1 MSNANDFRGVFG
13 EVLDTVKDTFGNW
26 KHPLEELKDPIEN
39 LLLWIGR
46 FLRYKCTSLSNSQ
59 VKDQNKVF
67 ECLNELNQA
76 CSASHLEKICKKAR
90 NAGLLGINTYA
101 LPLLKFYEY
110 TKKISLKSLKSID
123 EVLLAEFLSVY
134 TGGLS
139 LATKKNYRIAL
150 LGLFSYIDKQN
161 QDENEKSYIYNIT
174 LKNISGV
181 NQSAGNKLPTHLN
194 NEELEKFLEG
204 IDKIEMSAKVR
215 ARNRLLIKIIVF
227 TGMRS
232 NEALQLKIKDFTLEN
247 GCYTIL
253 IKGKGDKYRAVMLK
267 AFHIESLLKEWLMER
282 ELYPVKNDLLFCNQK
297 GSALTQ
303 AYLYKQVERIIN
315 FAGLRR
321 EKNGAHMLRHS
332 FATLLY
338 QKRHDLIL
346 VQEALGHASL
356 NTSRIYTHFD
366 KQRLEEAAS
375 IWEED

>member
-1 MSNANDFRGVFG
+1 M
-13 EVLDTVKDTFGNW
+13 

-67 ECLNELNQA
+67 ECLNELNHA
-76 CSASHLEKICKKAR
+76 CSSSHLEKICKKAR

-110 TKKISLKSLKSID
+110 AQKLSLKSLKSID
-123 EVLLAEFLSVY
+123 EVMLAEFLSIY

-174 LKNISGV
+174 LKNISGI

-194 NEELEKFLEG
+194 NEELEKFLES
-204 IDKIEMSAKVR
+204 IDRIEMSAKVR

-267 AFHIESLLKEWLMER
+267 AFHIESLLKEWLTER
-282 ELYPVKNDLLFCNQK
+282 GLYPVKNDLLFCNQK

-366 KQRLEEAAS
+366 KERLKEAAS
-375 IWEED
+375 IWEEN

>member
-1 MSNANDFRGVFG
+1 M
-13 EVLDTVKDTFGNW
+13 

-76 CSASHLEKICKKAR
+76 CSANQLEKVCKKAR

-123 EVLLAEFLSVY
+123 EVMLAEFLSVY

-194 NEELEKFLEG
+194 SEELEKFLES
-204 IDKIEMSAKVR
+204 IDKIEMSAKVC

-232 NEALQLKIKDFTLEN
+232 NEALQLKIKDFTLED

-375 IWEED
+375 IWEEN

>member
-1 MSNANDFRGVFG
+1 M
-13 EVLDTVKDTFGNW
+13 
-26 KHPLEELKDPIEN
+26 KHPLEELKDPVEN

-76 CSASHLEKICKKAR
+76 CSSSQLEKVCKKAR
-90 NAGLLGINTYA
+90 NVGLLGINTYA

-110 TKKISLKSLKSID
+110 TKKISLRSLKSID
-123 EVLLAEFLSVY
+123 EVMLAEFLSIY

-215 ARNRLLIKIIVF
+215 TRNRLLIKIIVF

-267 AFHIESLLKEWLMER
+267 AFHIESLLKEWLIER
-282 ELYPVKNDLLFCNQK
+282 ELYPVKNNLLFCNQK

-366 KQRLEEAAS
+366 KQRLKEAAS
-375 IWEED
+375 IWEEN

>member
-1 MSNANDFRGVFG
+1 M
-13 EVLDTVKDTFGNW
+13 
-26 KHPLEELKDPIEN
+26 KHPLEELKDPVEN
-39 LLLWIGR
+39 LLLWIER

-67 ECLNELNQA
+67 ECLNELNHA
-76 CSASHLEKICKKAR
+76 CNSSQLEKVCKKAR

-101 LPLLKFYEY
+101 LPLIKFYEY

-123 EVLLAEFLSVY
+123 EVMLAEFLSVY

-267 AFHIESLLKEWLMER
+267 AFHIESLLKEWLIER

-297 GSALTQ
+297 GGALTQ

-366 KQRLEEAAS
+366 KERLEEAAS
-375 IWEED
+375 IWEEN

>member
-1 MSNANDFRGVFG
+1 M
-13 EVLDTVKDTFGNW
+13 

-76 CSASHLEKICKKAR
+76 CNSSQLEKVCKKAR

-110 TKKISLKSLKSID
+110 SKKLSLKSLKSID
-123 EVLLAEFLSVY
+123 EVMLAEFLSVY

-174 LKNISGV
+174 LKNISGT

-267 AFHIESLLKEWLMER
+267 AFHIESLLKEWLIER

-366 KQRLEEAAS
+366 KERLKEAAS
-375 IWEED
+375 IWEEN

>member
-1 MSNANDFRGVFG
+1 M
-13 EVLDTVKDTFGNW
+13 
-26 KHPLEELKDPIEN
+26 KHSLEELKDPTEN

-67 ECLNELNQA
+67 ECLNEFNQA
-76 CSASHLEKICKKAR
+76 YSSSQLEKVCKKAR
-90 NAGLLGINTYA
+90 NVGLLGINTYA

-110 TKKISLKSLKSID
+110 AQKLSLRSLKSID
-123 EVLLAEFLSVY
+123 EVMLAEFLSVY

-267 AFHIESLLKEWLMER
+267 AFHIESLLKEWLIER

-366 KQRLEEAAS
+366 KERLKEAAS
-375 IWEED
+375 IWEEN

>member
-1 MSNANDFRGVFG
+1 M
-13 EVLDTVKDTFGNW
+13 

-181 NQSAGNKLPTHLN
+181 NQSTGNKLPTHLN

-267 AFHIESLLKEWLMER
+267 AFHIENLLKEWLMER

-297 GSALTQ
+297 GSTLTQ
-303 AYLYKQVERIIN
+303 AYLYRQVERIIN

>member
-1 MSNANDFRGVFG
+1 M
-13 EVLDTVKDTFGNW
+13 
-26 KHPLEELKDPIEN
+26 KHPLEELKDPTEN

-67 ECLNELNQA
+67 ECLNEFNQA
-76 CSASHLEKICKKAR
+76 CSSSQLEKVCKKAR

-101 LPLLKFYEY
+101 LPLLKFHEY
-110 TKKISLKSLKSID
+110 AQKLSLRSLKSID
-123 EVLLAEFLSVY
+123 EVMLAEFLSIY

-267 AFHIESLLKEWLMER
+267 AFHIESLLKEWLIER
-282 ELYPVKNDLLFCNQK
+282 KLYPVKNDLLFCNQK

-375 IWEED
+375 IWEEN

>member
-1 MSNANDFRGVFG
+1 M
-13 EVLDTVKDTFGNW
+13 
-26 KHPLEELKDPIEN
+26 KHPLEELKDPVEN

-76 CSASHLEKICKKAR
+76 CSSSQLEKVCKKAR

-174 LKNISGV
+174 LKNISGA

-267 AFHIESLLKEWLMER
+267 AFHIESLLKEWLIER
-282 ELYPVKNDLLFCNQK
+282 GLYPVKNDLLFCNQK

-303 AYLYKQVERIIN
+303 AYLYRQVERIIN
-315 FAGLRR
+315 FTGLRR

-366 KQRLEEAAS
+366 KQHLEEAAS
-375 IWEED
+375 IWEEN

>member
-1 MSNANDFRGVFG
+1 M
-13 EVLDTVKDTFGNW
+13 
-26 KHPLEELKDPIEN
+26 KHPLEELKDPVEN

-76 CSASHLEKICKKAR
+76 CSSSQLEKVCKKAR
-90 NAGLLGINTYA
+90 SAGLLGINTYA

-110 TKKISLKSLKSID
+110 AQKLSLKSLKNID
-123 EVLLAEFLSVY
+123 EVMLAEFLSIY

-181 NQSAGNKLPTHLN
+181 NQSTGNKLPTHLN

-267 AFHIESLLKEWLMER
+267 AFHIENLLKEWLIER

-375 IWEED
+375 IWEEN

>member
-1 MSNANDFRGVFG
+1 M
-13 EVLDTVKDTFGNW
+13 

-67 ECLNELNQA
+67 ECLNELNQVR
-76 CSASHLEKICKKAR
+76 SSSQLEKVCKKAR
-90 NAGLLGINTYA
+90 NVGLLGINTYA

-110 TKKISLKSLKSID
+110 SQKLSLKSLKSID
-123 EVLLAEFLSVY
+123 EVMLAEFLSIY

-267 AFHIESLLKEWLMER
+267 AFHIESLLKEWLIER

-366 KQRLEEAAS
+366 KERLKEAAS
-375 IWEED
+375 IWEEN

>member
-1 MSNANDFRGVFG
+1 M
-13 EVLDTVKDTFGNW
+13 

-39 LLLWIGR
+39 LLLWIGH

-76 CSASHLEKICKKAR
+76 RSSSQLEKVCKKAR
-90 NAGLLGINTYA
+90 SAGLLGINTYA

-110 TKKISLKSLKSID
+110 AQKLSLKSLKNID
-123 EVLLAEFLSVY
+123 EVMLAEFLSIY

-227 TGMRS
+227 TGIRS

-267 AFHIESLLKEWLMER
+267 AFHIESLLKEWLIER

-297 GSALTQ
+297 GGALTQ

-366 KQRLEEAAS
+366 KERLEEAAS
-375 IWEED
+375 IWEEN

>member
-1 MSNANDFRGVFG
+1 M
-13 EVLDTVKDTFGNW
+13 

-181 NQSAGNKLPTHLN
+181 NQSTGNKLPTHLN

-297 GSALTQ
+297 GNALTQ

-366 KQRLEEAAS
+366 KQRLEETAS

>member
-1 MSNANDFRGVFG
+1 M
-13 EVLDTVKDTFGNW
+13 
-26 KHPLEELKDPIEN
+26 KHPLEELKDPVEN

-67 ECLNELNQA
+67 ECLNEFNQA
-76 CSASHLEKICKKAR
+76 CSSSQLEKVCKKAR
-90 NAGLLGINTYA
+90 NVGLLGINTYA

-110 TKKISLKSLKSID
+110 AQKISLKSLKNID
-123 EVLLAEFLSVY
+123 EVMLAEFLSIY

-194 NEELEKFLEG
+194 NEELEKFLES
-204 IDKIEMSAKVR
+204 IDKIEMSTKVR

-267 AFHIESLLKEWLMER
+267 AFHIESLLKEWLIER

-366 KQRLEEAAS
+366 KERLKEAAS
-375 IWEED
+375 IWEEN

>member
-1 MSNANDFRGVFG
+1 M
-13 EVLDTVKDTFGNW
+13 
-26 KHPLEELKDPIEN
+26 KHPLEELKDPTEN

-76 CSASHLEKICKKAR
+76 CSSSQLEKVCKKAR

-110 TKKISLKSLKSID
+110 AQKLSLKSLKSID
-123 EVLLAEFLSVY
+123 EVMLAEFLSIY

-267 AFHIESLLKEWLMER
+267 AFHIESLLKEWLIER

-366 KQRLEEAAS
+366 KERLEEAAS
-375 IWEED
+375 IWEET

>member
-1 MSNANDFRGVFG
+1 M
-13 EVLDTVKDTFGNW
+13 
-26 KHPLEELKDPIEN
+26 KHPLEELKDPTEN

-76 CSASHLEKICKKAR
+76 CSSSQLEKVCKKAR

-194 NEELEKFLEG
+194 NEELEKFLES

-267 AFHIESLLKEWLMER
+267 AFHIESLLKEWLIER

-375 IWEED
+375 IWEEN

>member
-1 MSNANDFRGVFG
+1 M
-13 EVLDTVKDTFGNW
+13 
-26 KHPLEELKDPIEN
+26 KHPIEELKDPVEN

-76 CSASHLEKICKKAR
+76 RSSSQLEKVCKKAR
-90 NAGLLGINTYA
+90 SAGLLGINTYA

-110 TKKISLKSLKSID
+110 AQKLSLKSLKNID
-123 EVLLAEFLSVY
+123 EVMLAEFLSIY

-174 LKNISGV
+174 LKNISGT

-232 NEALQLKIKDFTLEN
+232 NEALQLKIKDFILEN

-267 AFHIESLLKEWLMER
+267 AFHIESLLKEWLIER

-366 KQRLEEAAS
+366 KERLKEAAS
-375 IWEED
+375 IWEEN

>member
-1 MSNANDFRGVFG
+1 M
-13 EVLDTVKDTFGNW
+13 

-39 LLLWIGR
+39 LLLWISR

-67 ECLNELNQA
+67 ECLNEFNQVF
-76 CSASHLEKICKKAR
+76 SSRHLGEICKKAR

-101 LPLLKFYEY
+101 LPLFKFYEY
-110 TKKISLKSLKSID
+110 ITKLSLNSLKSID
-123 EVLLAEFLSVY
+123 EVMLAEFLSIY

-150 LGLFSYIDKQN
+150 LGLFSYIDKNN
-161 QDENEKSYIYNIT
+161 QDKNEQSYIYNIT
-174 LKNISGV
+174 LKNISGIS
-181 NQSAGNKLPTHLN
+181 QSSGNKLPTHLN
-194 NEELEKFLEG
+194 NEELDKFLES

-227 TGMRS
+227 TGIRS
-232 NEALQLKIKDFTLEN
+232 NEALQLKIKDFALEN
-247 GCYTIL
+247 GCYIIS
-253 IKGKGDKYRAVMLK
+253 IKGKGDKYRVVMLK
-267 AFHIESLLKEWLMER
+267 SFHIEILLKEWLVER
-282 ELYPVKNDLLFCNQK
+282 ELYPIKDDLLFCNQK
-297 GSALTQ
+297 GTALTQ

-366 KQRLEEAAS
+366 KERLEEAAS
-375 IWEED
+375 IWEDK

>member
-1 MSNANDFRGVFG
+1 M
-13 EVLDTVKDTFGNW
+13 
-26 KHPLEELKDPIEN
+26 KHPLEELKDPTEN

-67 ECLNELNQA
+67 ECLNELNHV
-76 CSASHLEKICKKAR
+76 CSSSQLEKVCKKAR

-123 EVLLAEFLSVY
+123 EVMLAEFLSVY

-267 AFHIESLLKEWLMER
+267 AFHIESLLKEWLIER

-297 GSALTQ
+297 GNALTQ

-315 FAGLRR
+315 FAELRR

-375 IWEED
+375 IWEEN

>member
-1 MSNANDFRGVFG
+1 M
-13 EVLDTVKDTFGNW
+13 
-26 KHPLEELKDPIEN
+26 KHPLEELKDPVEN

-76 CSASHLEKICKKAR
+76 CSSSQLEKVCKKAR
-90 NAGLLGINTYA
+90 SAGLLGINTYA

-110 TKKISLKSLKSID
+110 AQKLSLKSLKNID
-123 EVLLAEFLSVY
+123 EVMLAEFLSIY

-181 NQSAGNKLPTHLN
+181 NQSTGNKLPTHLN

-267 AFHIESLLKEWLMER
+267 AFHIENLLKEWLIER

-303 AYLYKQVERIIN
+303 AYLYNQVERIIN

-375 IWEED
+375 IWEEN

>member
-1 MSNANDFRGVFG
+1 M
-13 EVLDTVKDTFGNW
+13 
-26 KHPLEELKDPIEN
+26 KHPLEELKDPTEN

-67 ECLNELNQA
+67 ECLNELNQVR
-76 CSASHLEKICKKAR
+76 SSSQLEKVCKKAR
-90 NAGLLGINTYA
+90 NVGLLGINTYA

-110 TKKISLKSLKSID
+110 SKKLSLKSLKSID
-123 EVLLAEFLSVY
+123 EVMLAEFLSIY

-215 ARNRLLIKIIVF
+215 ARNRLLIKTIVF

-267 AFHIESLLKEWLMER
+267 AFHIESLLKEWLIER

-375 IWEED
+375 IWEEN

>member
-1 MSNANDFRGVFG
+1 M
-13 EVLDTVKDTFGNW
+13 
-26 KHPLEELKDPIEN
+26 KHSLEELKDPTEN

-67 ECLNELNQA
+67 ECLNELDHAFVSSSQ
-76 CSASHLEKICKKAR
+76 LEKVCKKAR
-90 NAGLLGINTYA
+90 NVGLLGINTYA

-123 EVLLAEFLSVY
+123 EVMLAEFLSIY

-194 NEELEKFLEG
+194 NEELEKFLES

-215 ARNRLLIKIIVF
+215 ARNCLLIKIIVF

-267 AFHIESLLKEWLMER
+267 AFHIESLLKEWLIER

-375 IWEED
+375 IWEEN

>member
-1 MSNANDFRGVFG
+1 M
-13 EVLDTVKDTFGNW
+13 
-26 KHPLEELKDPIEN
+26 KHPLEELKDPVEN

-123 EVLLAEFLSVY
+123 EVMLAEFLSVY

-267 AFHIESLLKEWLMER
+267 AFHIESLLKEWLIER

-303 AYLYKQVERIIN
+303 AYLYKQVEHIIN

-366 KQRLEEAAS
+366 KERLKEAAS
-375 IWEED
+375 IWEEN

>member
-1 MSNANDFRGVFG
+1 M
-13 EVLDTVKDTFGNW
+13 

-67 ECLNELNQA
+67 ECLNELNQVR
-76 CSASHLEKICKKAR
+76 SSSQLEKVCKKAR
-90 NAGLLGINTYA
+90 NVGLLGINTYA

-110 TKKISLKSLKSID
+110 SQKLSLKSLKNID
-123 EVLLAEFLSVY
+123 EIMLAEFLSIY

-194 NEELEKFLEG
+194 NEELEKFLES

-267 AFHIESLLKEWLMER
+267 AFHIESLLKEWLIER

-366 KQRLEEAAS
+366 KERLKEAAS
-375 IWEED
+375 IWEEN

>member
-1 MSNANDFRGVFG
+1 M
-13 EVLDTVKDTFGNW
+13 

-76 CSASHLEKICKKAR
+76 CSANHLEKICKKAR

-366 KQRLEEAAS
+366 KQRLKEAAS

>member
-1 MSNANDFRGVFG
+1 M
-13 EVLDTVKDTFGNW
+13 

-67 ECLNELNQA
+67 ECLSELNQA
-76 CSASHLEKICKKAR
+76 CSSSQLEKVCKKAR

-123 EVLLAEFLSVY
+123 EVLLAEFLSIY

-194 NEELEKFLEG
+194 NEELEKFLES

-267 AFHIESLLKEWLMER
+267 AFHIESLLKEWLIER
-282 ELYPVKNDLLFCNQK
+282 GLYPVKNDLLFCNQK

-366 KQRLEEAAS
+366 KERLKEAAS
-375 IWEED
+375 IWEEN

>member
-1 MSNANDFRGVFG
+1 M
-13 EVLDTVKDTFGNW
+13 

-39 LLLWIGR
+39 LLLWIRR

-67 ECLNELNQA
+67 EYLNELNQA
-76 CSASHLEKICKKAR
+76 CSSSQLEKVCKKAR
-90 NAGLLGINTYA
+90 NIGLIGINTYS

-123 EVLLAEFLSVY
+123 EVMLAEFLSIY

-161 QDENEKSYIYNIT
+161 QDGNEKSYIYNIT

-194 NEELEKFLEG
+194 NEELEKFLES

-267 AFHIESLLKEWLMER
+267 AFHIESLLKEWLIER

-297 GSALTQ
+297 GMALTQ

-375 IWEED
+375 IWEEN

>member
-1 MSNANDFRGVFG
+1 M
-13 EVLDTVKDTFGNW
+13 
-26 KHPLEELKDPIEN
+26 KHSLEELKDPVEN

-76 CSASHLEKICKKAR
+76 CSSSQLEKVCKKAR
-90 NAGLLGINTYA
+90 NVGLLGINTYA

-110 TKKISLKSLKSID
+110 AQKLSLKSLKSID
-123 EVLLAEFLSVY
+123 EVMLAEFLSIY

-267 AFHIESLLKEWLMER
+267 AFHIESLLKEWLTER
-282 ELYPVKNDLLFCNQK
+282 GLYPVKNDLLFCNQK
-297 GSALTQ
+297 GNTLTQ

-366 KQRLEEAAS
+366 KERLKEAAS
-375 IWEED
+375 IWEEN

>member
-1 MSNANDFRGVFG
+1 M
-13 EVLDTVKDTFGNW
+13 
-26 KHPLEELKDPIEN
+26 KHPLEELKDPVEN

-76 CSASHLEKICKKAR
+76 CSSSQLEKVCKKAR

-161 QDENEKSYIYNIT
+161 QDGNEKSYIYNIT
-174 LKNISGV
+174 LKNISGA

-267 AFHIESLLKEWLMER
+267 AFHIESLLKEWLIER
-282 ELYPVKNDLLFCNQK
+282 GLYPVKNDLLFCNQK

-303 AYLYKQVERIIN
+303 AYLYRQVERIIN
-315 FAGLRR
+315 FTGLRR

-366 KQRLEEAAS
+366 KQHLEEAAS
-375 IWEED
+375 IWEEN

>member
-1 MSNANDFRGVFG
+1 M
-13 EVLDTVKDTFGNW
+13 
-26 KHPLEELKDPIEN
+26 KHPLEELKDPTEN

-67 ECLNELNQA
+67 ECLDELNQA
-76 CSASHLEKICKKAR
+76 CSASQLEKVCKKAR

-110 TKKISLKSLKSID
+110 AQKLSLKSLKSID

-267 AFHIESLLKEWLMER
+267 AFHIESLLKEWLIER

-297 GSALTQ
+297 GSTLTQ

-366 KQRLEEAAS
+366 KERLKEAAS
-375 IWEED
+375 IWEEK

>member
-1 MSNANDFRGVFG
+1 M
-13 EVLDTVKDTFGNW
+13 
-26 KHPLEELKDPIEN
+26 KHPLEELNDPVEN

-76 CSASHLEKICKKAR
+76 CSSSHLEKVCKKAR

-110 TKKISLKSLKSID
+110 AQKLSLKSLKSID
-123 EVLLAEFLSVY
+123 EVMLAEFLSIY

-194 NEELEKFLEG
+194 NEELEKFLES

-267 AFHIESLLKEWLMER
+267 AFHIESLLKEWLIER

-366 KQRLEEAAS
+366 KERLKEAAS
-375 IWEED
+375 IWEEN

>member
-1 MSNANDFRGVFG
+1 M
-13 EVLDTVKDTFGNW
+13 
-26 KHPLEELKDPIEN
+26 KHPLEELKDPTEN

-76 CSASHLEKICKKAR
+76 CSSNQLEKVCKKAR

-123 EVLLAEFLSVY
+123 EVMLAEFLSIY

-174 LKNISGV
+174 LKNISGT

-267 AFHIESLLKEWLMER
+267 AFHIESLLKEWLIER

-297 GSALTQ
+297 GSTLTQ

>member
-1 MSNANDFRGVFG
+1 M
-13 EVLDTVKDTFGNW
+13 

-67 ECLNELNQA
+67 ECLNELNQV

-123 EVLLAEFLSVY
+123 EVLLSEFLSVY

-194 NEELEKFLEG
+194 NEELEKFLES

>member
-1 MSNANDFRGVFG
+1 M
-13 EVLDTVKDTFGNW
+13 
-26 KHPLEELKDPIEN
+26 KHPLEELNDPVEN

-67 ECLNELNQA
+67 ECLNELNHA
-76 CSASHLEKICKKAR
+76 CSSSHLEKVCKKAR

-110 TKKISLKSLKSID
+110 AQKLSLKSLKSID
-123 EVLLAEFLSVY
+123 EVMLAEFLSIY

-267 AFHIESLLKEWLMER
+267 AFHIESLLKEWLIER

-366 KQRLEEAAS
+366 KERLKEAAS
-375 IWEED
+375 IWEEN

>member
-1 MSNANDFRGVFG
+1 M
-13 EVLDTVKDTFGNW
+13 
-26 KHPLEELKDPIEN
+26 KHPLEELQDPIEN
-39 LLLWIGR
+39 LLLWIAR

-67 ECLNELNQA
+67 ECLNEFHQVHNLE
-76 CSASHLEKICKKAR
+76 CLEKICKKAR

-101 LPLLKFYEY
+101 RPLFKFYEY
-110 TKKISLKSLKSID
+110 ATKLSLESLKSID
-123 EVLLAEFLSVY
+123 EVMLAEFLSVY

-150 LGLFSYIDKQN
+150 LGLFGYIDKNN
-161 QDENEKSYIYNIT
+161 QDANEKSYIYNIT
-174 LKNISGV
+174 LKNISGMS
-181 NQSAGNKLPTHLN
+181 QSSGNKLPTHLN
-194 NEELEKFLEG
+194 NEELDKFLES

-227 TGMRS
+227 TGIRS
-232 NEALQLKIKDFTLEN
+232 SEALGLKIKDFTLEN
-247 GCYTIL
+247 GCYTIA
-253 IKGKGDKYRAVMLK
+253 IKGKGDKYRVVMLK
-267 AFHIESLLKEWLMER
+267 AFHIESLLKEWLAER
-282 ELYPVKNDLLFCNQK
+282 ELYPIKDDLLFCNQK
-297 GSALTQ
+297 GTALTQ

-366 KQRLEEAAS
+366 KERLEEAAS
-375 IWEED
+375 IWERS

>member
-1 MSNANDFRGVFG
+1 M
-13 EVLDTVKDTFGNW
+13 

-67 ECLNELNQA
+67 ECLNEFNQA
-76 CSASHLEKICKKAR
+76 CSSSQLEKVCKKAR

-110 TKKISLKSLKSID
+110 AQKLSLKSLKSID
-123 EVLLAEFLSVY
+123 EVMLAEFLSIY

-174 LKNISGV
+174 LKHISGV

-194 NEELEKFLEG
+194 SEELEKFLEG

-267 AFHIESLLKEWLMER
+267 AFHIESLLKEWLIER

-303 AYLYKQVERIIN
+303 AYLYRQVERIIN

-375 IWEED
+375 IWEEN

>member
-1 MSNANDFRGVFG
+1 M
-13 EVLDTVKDTFGNW
+13 

-46 FLRYKCTSLSNSQ
+46 FLHYKCTSLSNSQ

-76 CSASHLEKICKKAR
+76 CSSSQLEKVCKKAR
-90 NAGLLGINTYA
+90 NVGLLGINTYA

-110 TKKISLKSLKSID
+110 SQKLSLKSLKNID
-123 EVLLAEFLSVY
+123 EIMLAEFLSIY

-267 AFHIESLLKEWLMER
+267 AFHIESLLKEWLIER

-297 GSALTQ
+297 GNALTQ

-366 KQRLEEAAS
+366 KERLKEAAS
-375 IWEED
+375 IWEEN

>member
-1 MSNANDFRGVFG
+1 M
-13 EVLDTVKDTFGNW
+13 
-26 KHPLEELKDPIEN
+26 KHLLEELKDPIEN

-67 ECLNELNQA
+67 ECLNELNHA
-76 CSASHLEKICKKAR
+76 CSSSQLEKVCKKAR
-90 NAGLLGINTYA
+90 NVGLLGINTYA

-110 TKKISLKSLKSID
+110 AQKLSLKSLKSID
-123 EVLLAEFLSVY
+123 EVMLAEFLSIY

-194 NEELEKFLEG
+194 NEELEKFLES

-267 AFHIESLLKEWLMER
+267 AFHIESLLKEWLTER

-297 GSALTQ
+297 GMALTQ
-303 AYLYKQVERIIN
+303 AYLYKQVEHIIN

-366 KQRLEEAAS
+366 QERLKEAAS

>member
-1 MSNANDFRGVFG
+1 M
-13 EVLDTVKDTFGNW
+13 

-161 QDENEKSYIYNIT
+161 QDENEKSYIYNIM

-297 GSALTQ
+297 GSTLTQ

>member
-1 MSNANDFRGVFG
+1 M
-13 EVLDTVKDTFGNW
+13 
-26 KHPLEELKDPIEN
+26 KHPLEELKDPTEN

-76 CSASHLEKICKKAR
+76 CSSSQLEKVCKKAR

-174 LKNISGV
+174 LKNISGA
-181 NQSAGNKLPTHLN
+181 NQSTGNKLPTHLN

-267 AFHIESLLKEWLMER
+267 AFHIESLLKEWLIER
-282 ELYPVKNDLLFCNQK
+282 GLYPVKNDLLFCNQK

-303 AYLYKQVERIIN
+303 AYLYRQVERIIN
-315 FAGLRR
+315 FTGLRR

-366 KQRLEEAAS
+366 KQHLEEAAS
-375 IWEED
+375 IWEEN